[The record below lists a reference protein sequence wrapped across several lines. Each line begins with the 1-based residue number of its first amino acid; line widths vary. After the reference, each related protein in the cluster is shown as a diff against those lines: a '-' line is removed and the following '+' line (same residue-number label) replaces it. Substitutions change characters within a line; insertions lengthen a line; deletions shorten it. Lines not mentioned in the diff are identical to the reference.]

1 MKNYLVVI
9 GGILLSVTALGQDV
23 INLKNKTSVKAKVIN
38 VGVKTIAY
46 KKYDNLEGP
55 SYEIRNREV
64 TNILYEN
71 GTQEVIKTSS
81 GDYNNSKNIISFNY
95 GDLTVSR
102 IGISY
107 ERLFAKS
114 KLGIKIPISTSFLGS
129 NNYYSNSAAMQTGL
143 DVNYYPLGQKK
154 VTFFTG
160 LSTRIGRINSS
171 NYYYGYNDPYYNDY
185 YYYSSE
191 SNFISA
197 YVNNG
202 LVIHFN
208 DHFSISGQVG
218 VGIRNIY
225 QNHQSTEPH
234 VNGELNASFRF

>member
-1 MKNYLVVI
+1 MKNYLVAVI
-9 GGILLSVTALGQDV
+9 ATLLSLISLGQDV
-23 INLKNKTSVKAKVIN
+23 INLKNKTSVKAKVLN
-38 VGVKTIAY
+38 VGVKTVSY
-46 KKYDNLEGP
+46 KKYDNLDGP

-64 TNILYEN
+64 THILYEN
-71 GTQEVIKTSS
+71 GTQEVIKIRAQE
-81 GDYNNSKNIISFNY
+81 YNESKNVISFNY

-114 KLGIKIPISTSFLGS
+114 KLGIKIPFSASFIG
-129 NNYYSNSAAMQTGL
+129 NDNYYNNNAKIQTGL
-143 DVNYYPLGQKK
+143 DVNYYPLGQKT
-154 VTFFTG
+154 VSFFTG
-160 LSTRIGRINSS
+160 LSTRIGKVSS
-171 NYYYGYNDPYYNDY
+171 NSYYYDPYYYDY
-185 YYYSSE
+185 SYYNRE

-202 LVIHFN
+202 LVVHFN

-218 VGIRNIY
+218 VGLRNIY
-225 QNHQSTEPH
+225 QNHQSTNPH